1 MCVLGLVGNGPM
13 DRESRLSTLL
23 GTPERGRWLVLV
35 LSGLAISLACLLTAQ
50 QLAFERRQATEA
62 LVRDNQ
68 ARAYS
73 FEQYVLRTLEAADLA
88 TQQLE
93 REIRR
98 RGRPLGGANGSE
110 APLDRSP
117 LFEGVI
123 VQVPGQPLVSPAD
136 LQLSDR
142 NTAAL
147 AALRITNDA
156 HLAVTPP
163 LEFSGGR
170 KLIAVVRSLN
180 GGSPGKVAVLLD
192 PKRFTDF
199 ATDVPFQEDD
209 LISLIGLDGITRAR
223 RTGDRLSSGEDVR
236 GTLVMNRQMAD
247 PNGTYL
253 GPSVLDGVKRY
264 FSHRRLARYDL
275 FATSGMSTELIDKQ
289 LAPRRFV
296 LLGIL
301 AAAICAIIATGAAV
315 LLAAQRRRERMS
327 ELLAANIRL
336 NEAQRIGSMGD
347 WDYFPA
353 EGRLQWSDNLRA
365 MYGRRKDEAV
375 SELADTSRYLDPADA
390 DRVATEIQA
399 VLQGETRTYDIE
411 VRMPDGRTSMRRIV
425 AAPVRDASGQIIGAH
440 GTDQDITKDAQ
451 LREAEARLQ
460 ELARMESM
468 NALTATLAHELNQ
481 PLAIA
486 SNYLSAAARH
496 VGRLESAENV
506 KEMIAQG
513 HKQILLLAQIIS
525 AARDIVTHSSSH
537 VVETPVKD
545 IFDSVIPL
553 LRSLPNGR
561 RAQIEVTIERGLEL
575 VFCNSAQI
583 KQVLFNLGK
592 NGLEALPA
600 SEEPKLSFRV
610 QRGEAGGTRFSVTDN
625 GPGISVGDPF
635 AAMSSSK
642 EGGLGLGLALA
653 RTIVEAHGGRLWI
666 EQTGPEGTVVT
677 FEIPPQTEEELAPSQ
692 AVD

>member
-1 MCVLGLVGNGPM
+1 M

-23 GTPERGRWLVLV
+23 GTPERGRWFVLV
-35 LSGLAISLACLLTAQ
+35 LSGLAIVLACFLTAQ

-93 REIRR
+93 RDIHRNGTGL
-98 RGRPLGGANGSE
+98 GRADGSGTS
-110 APLDRSP
+110 LDRSP

-123 VQVPGQPLVSPAD
+123 IHVPGQTLVSPAG
-136 LQLSDR
+136 LRLSDVDKEVLDGVR
-142 NTAAL
+142 VTGDHSL
-147 AALRITNDA
+147 S
-156 HLAVTPP
+156 VTPP
-163 LEFSGGR
+163 LTFSDGR
-170 KLIAVVRSLN
+170 NLIAVVRALDGDSRR
-180 GGSPGKVAVLLD
+180 KVAVLLD

-199 ATDVPFQEDD
+199 ATDVSFQDDD

-223 RTGDRLSSGEDVR
+223 RTGNMLSSGEDVR
-236 GTLVMNRQMAD
+236 GTLVMKRQLAN

-253 GPSVLDGVKRY
+253 GPSVLDGVPRY
-264 FSHRRLARYDL
+264 FSHRRLARYSL
-275 FATSGMSTELIDKQ
+275 FATSGMSTELVDKQ

-315 LLAAQRRRERMS
+315 LVAAQRRRDRVS
-327 ELLAANIRL
+327 EVLAANIRL
-336 NEAQRIGSMGD
+336 NEAQKIGSMGD

-353 EGRLQWSDNLRA
+353 EDRLKWSDNLRA
-365 MYGRRKDEAV
+365 MYGRRDDEEV
-375 SELADTSRYLDPADA
+375 SQLSDVSQYFSPGDA
-390 DRVATEIQA
+390 DRIAAEIDA

-460 ELARMESM
+460 ELARLESM

-496 VGRLESAENV
+496 ARQIEHPGKVT
-506 KEMIAQG
+506 EMIAEG
-513 HKQILLLAQIIS
+513 HKQILHLAQIIS
-525 AARDIVTHSSSH
+525 AARDLVAHSSSH
-537 VVETPVKD
+537 LVEMPVKD
-545 IFDSVIPL
+545 IFDAVVPL
-553 LRSLPNGR
+553 LRSLWKGR
-561 RAQIEVTIERGLEL
+561 RAQIDVTVAPGEEL

-592 NGLEALPA
+592 NGLEALPED
-600 SEEPKLSFRV
+600 EEPKLSFGV
-610 QRGEAGGTRFSVTDN
+610 ERGEAGGTRFSVTDN

-642 EGGLGLGLALA
+642 QGGLGLGLALA
-653 RTIVEAHGGRLWI
+653 RTIVEAHGGRIWI
-666 EQTGPEGTVVT
+666 EKTGPEGTVVA
-677 FEIPPQTEEELAPSQ
+677 FEIPPQTEEGLVPSQ
-692 AVD
+692 AVH

>member
-1 MCVLGLVGNGPM
+1 M
-13 DRESRLSTLL
+13 DRENRLSTLM
-23 GTPERGRWLVLV
+23 GTPERGRLVVLV
-35 LSGLAISLACLLTAQ
+35 LSGLAITLACLLAAQ
-50 QLAFERRQATEA
+50 QLSVERRQATAA
-62 LVRDNQ
+62 LIRDNQ

-98 RGRPLGGANGSE
+98 SGTALGGANRSE
-110 APLDRSP
+110 PAFDRSL

-123 VQVPGQPLVSPAD
+123 VQIPGQTLFSPAG
-136 LQLSDR
+136 LRLSDGDKE
-142 NTAAL
+142 AL
-147 AALRITNDA
+147 AGLPATRERSLS
-156 HLAVTPP
+156 VTPP
-163 LEFSGGR
+163 LTFSDGR
-170 KLIAVVRSLN
+170 KLIAVVRDLAGES
-180 GGSPGKVAVLLD
+180 GGKVAVLLD

-199 ATDVPFQEDD
+199 ATDVPFQDDD

-223 RTGDRLSSGEDVR
+223 RTGNILSSGEDVR
-236 GTLVMNRQMAD
+236 GTLVMRRQLAS

-253 GPSVLDGVKRY
+253 GPSVLDGVPRY
-264 FSHRRLARYDL
+264 FSHRRLTRYSL
-275 FATSGMSTELIDKQ
+275 FATSGMSTELINQQ

-327 ELLAANIRL
+327 EVVAANVRL
-336 NEAQRIGSMGD
+336 NEAQKIGSMGD

-353 EGRLQWSDNLRA
+353 EDRLQWSDNLRA
-365 MYGRRKDEAV
+365 MYGRRNDEDI
-375 SELADTSRYLDPADA
+375 SKLADTSRYLNPADA
-390 DRVATEIQA
+390 DRVAAEVQA

-411 VRMPDGRTSMRRIV
+411 VQMPDGRTSMRRIV
-425 AAPVRDASGQIIGAH
+425 AVPVRDASGQIVGAH

-460 ELARMESM
+460 ELARLESM

-496 VGRLESAENV
+496 ARQHESAGKV
-506 KEMIAQG
+506 TEMIAEG
-513 HKQILLLAQIIS
+513 HKQILHLAQIIS
-525 AARDIVTHSSSH
+525 AARDLVAHSSSH
-537 VVETPVKD
+537 LVEMPVKD
-545 IFDSVIPL
+545 IFDAVIPL
-553 LRSLPNGR
+553 LRSLWNAR
-561 RAQIEVTIERGLEL
+561 RAQIDVTVAPGMEL

-592 NGLEALPA
+592 NGLEALPEG
-600 SEEPKLSFRV
+600 EEPKLSFGV
-610 QRGEAGGTRFSVTDN
+610 QRSEAGGTRFSVTDN

-653 RTIVEAHGGRLWI
+653 RTIVEAHGGRIWI
-666 EQTGPEGTVVT
+666 EKTGPEGTVVV
-677 FEIPPQTEEELAPSQ
+677 FEIPPQTEEGLVPPKL
-692 AVD
+692 VH